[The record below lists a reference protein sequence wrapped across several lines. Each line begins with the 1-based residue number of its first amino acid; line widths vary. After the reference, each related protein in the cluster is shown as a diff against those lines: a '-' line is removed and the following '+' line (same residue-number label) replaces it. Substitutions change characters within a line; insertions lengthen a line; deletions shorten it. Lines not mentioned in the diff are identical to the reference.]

1 MTNTPSRGC
10 SDVVKGEAI
19 APGFWAYFTKS
30 WVLTMNGV
38 GFLNIN
44 PKGKDNPDNF
54 ENMLQHRN
62 FPRMFSFPHTVV
74 DSQKQ
79 QRMHPEIQH
88 G

>member
-30 WVLTMNGV
+30 WFLTMNGV

-44 PKGKDNPDNF
+44 PKGKDNPDNLKICY
-54 ENMLQHRN
+54 NI
-62 FPRMFSFPHTVV
+62 
-74 DSQKQ
+74 
-79 QRMHPEIQH
+79 EIFH
-88 G
+88 VCFLFRT